1 MDRNVRGA
9 AELLLERSRGDYA
22 RALEECGASV
32 QGDSGDSFARGALW
46 SAFQETFRAHSRR
59 ALKDYVALLAL
70 FDAVDPSDEIE
81 ETYEAH
87 VDRMAQELLE
97 RLGTGARADR
107 NRVGNLVSALKAEA
121 QEALRSET
129 SRAKRARRPE
139 SSETPAADELDDRLA
154 LVRRGAFD
162 RDLVE
167 AVERSR
173 REKEP
178 LALVMMDIDHF
189 KKINDS
195 HGHPVGDEV
204 LVEVA
209 SLVVER
215 MAHKGR
221 AYRYGGE
228 EVALLLPAYSAEEA
242 SGLAERI
249 RKDLEARA
257 VSSKNLRVTASFGVA
272 SIPDQASDAKALLE
286 RADSALYQAKQG
298 GRNRVRTA
306 EGDP

>member
-1 MDRNVRGA
+1 MERNRG
-9 AELLLERSRGDYA
+9 EYA
-22 RALEECGASV
+22 RALEECGVSV
-32 QGDSGDSFARGALW
+32 QGGDSLARGALW

-70 FDAVDPSDEIE
+70 FDAGDPSDEIE
-81 ETYEAH
+81 ETYDAH
-87 VDRMAQELLE
+87 VDRMAQEVLE
-97 RLGTGARADR
+97 RLGTGARADK
-107 NRVGNLVSALKAEA
+107 NRVGNLVSTLKAEA
-121 QEALRSET
+121 QEALRAEA
-129 SRAKRARRPE
+129 SRAKRARRPR
-139 SSETPAADELDDRLA
+139 SGETPAKGELDDRLA
-154 LVRRGAFD
+154 LARRGAFD
-162 RDLVE
+162 RDLAE
-167 AVERSR
+167 GVERSR

-178 LALVMMDIDHF
+178 FALVMMDIDHF

-204 LVEVA
+204 LVAVA

-215 MAHKGR
+215 VAHKGR

-249 RKDLEARA
+249 RKDLEARSL
-257 VSSKNLRVTASFGVA
+257 SSKNLRVTASFGVA
-272 SIPDQASDAKALLE
+272 SIPDQAPDAKALLE

-298 GRNRVRTA
+298 GRNRVQTA

>member
-1 MDRNVRGA
+1 VDQNVREA
-9 AELLLERSRGDYA
+9 AKLLLERKRSEYA
-22 RALEECGASV
+22 QALEACEVSV
-32 QGDSGDSFARGALW
+32 EEDGGNSFARGALW
-46 SAFQETFRAHSRR
+46 SAFQEAFRAHSRR
-59 ALKDYVALLAL
+59 ALKDYVTLLAL
-70 FDAVDPSDEIE
+70 FDAIASSDGLEDA
-81 ETYEAH
+81 YGAH
-87 VDRMAQELLE
+87 VDRMAQELSE
-97 RLGTGARADR
+97 RLGSGARADR

-121 QEALRSET
+121 QEALRSEA
-129 SRAKRARRPE
+129 SRARRTRSPE
-139 SSETPAADELDDRLA
+139 SSESPGADELDDRLPLA
-154 LVRRGAFD
+154 RRGAFD

-167 AVERSR
+167 AVESSR
-173 REKEP
+173 REKSP

-215 MAHKGR
+215 TAHKGR

-228 EVALLLPAYSAEEA
+228 EVALLLATYSAEEA

-249 RKDLEARA
+249 RRDLEARA

-272 SIPDQASDAKALLE
+272 SIPDQASDAKSLLE

-298 GRNRVRTA
+298 GRNRVQTA
-306 EGDP
+306 SGVP

>member
-1 MDRNVRGA
+1 VDRNVRGA
-9 AELLLERSRGDYA
+9 AELLLERNRGDYA
-22 RALEECGASV
+22 RALQECGASV
-32 QGDSGDSFARGALW
+32 QGDSGDSFARGTLW

-59 ALKDYVALLAL
+59 ALKDYAVLLAL

-87 VDRMAQELLE
+87 VDRMARELLE
-97 RLGTGARADR
+97 RLGTCARADR

-121 QEALRSET
+121 QEALRSEA
-129 SRAKRARRPE
+129 SRAQRARRPG
-139 SSETPAADELDDRLA
+139 SSDTPAADELDDRLA
-154 LVRRGAFD
+154 LARRGAFD
-162 RDLVE
+162 RDLLE
-167 AVERSR
+167 TVERSR

-209 SLVVER
+209 NLVVGR
-215 MAHKGR
+215 AAHKGR

-257 VSSKNLRVTASFGVA
+257 FSSKNLRVTASFGVA

-286 RADSALYQAKQG
+286 SADSALYQAKQG
-298 GRNRVRTA
+298 GRNRVRMA
-306 EGDP
+306 GGDP

>member
-9 AELLLERSRGDYA
+9 AELLLEQNRGDYA
-22 RALEECGASV
+22 RALEECGVSV
-32 QGDSGDSFARGALW
+32 QGGDSFARGALW

-70 FDAVDPSDEIE
+70 FDVDPSDEIE
-81 ETYEAH
+81 ETYLAH
-87 VDRMAQELLE
+87 VDRMAQDVLE

-107 NRVGNLVSALKAEA
+107 NRVGNLVSTLKAEA
-121 QEALRSET
+121 QEALRSEA
-129 SRAKRARRPE
+129 SRAKRARRPR
-139 SSETPAADELDDRLA
+139 SGETPAADELDDRLA
-154 LVRRGAFD
+154 LARRGAFD

-167 AVERSR
+167 GVEKSR

-178 LALVMMDIDHF
+178 FALVMMDIDHF

-204 LVEVA
+204 LVAVA

-215 MAHKGR
+215 VAHKGR

-249 RKDLEARA
+249 RKDLEARSH
-257 VSSKNLRVTASFGVA
+257 SSKNLRVTASFGVA
-272 SIPDQASDAKALLE
+272 SIPDQAPDAKALLE

-298 GRNRVRTA
+298 GRNRVQTA